1 MRCDQY
7 LREGEETKLPED
19 LRGTR
24 ENIGGIQMLDYNA
37 DHYCPVYKKVICA
50 DLCYDSLC
58 CLGRLFKISST
69 PELQEVEDIETARK
83 ICEDCPYSDLGGG
96 MDDWVPDF

>member
-24 ENIGGIQMLDYNA
+24 ENIGGIQMLDYSA

-58 CLGRLFKISST
+58 CLNGEIKISST
-69 PELQEVEDIETARK
+69 KELAVIEDIDEARK
-83 ICEDCPYSDLGGG
+83 VCEDCPYSDLGG
-96 MDDWVPDF
+96 MDEWVPDF